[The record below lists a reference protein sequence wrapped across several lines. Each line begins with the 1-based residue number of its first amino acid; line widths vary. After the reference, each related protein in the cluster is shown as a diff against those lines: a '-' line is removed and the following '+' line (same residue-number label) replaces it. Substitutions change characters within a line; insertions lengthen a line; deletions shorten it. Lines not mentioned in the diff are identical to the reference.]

1 MRDFILILVFLLIIL
16 GTYLGIKR
24 FQTVMNSSDQIRKAT
39 NEIPSSAIE

>member
-24 FQTVMNSSDQIRKAT
+24 FQTIMKSSDQIRKVT
-39 NEIPSSAIE
+39 NEIPSSATQ

>member
-24 FQTVMNSSDQIRKAT
+24 FQAVMKDNDQIRKTT